1 MKKLIILTAIIL
13 IFNGISSAQGTF
25 DALRYSQYQYE
36 GTAKSMAMGN
46 AMTSLGGDIYSISIN
61 PAASAVYRYS
71 EFSFTPSLSIFNNN
85 VSYLGTDTKK
95 NASQINLSSIGYV
108 TSKQMGRHSAV
119 RNVSFGIAYN
129 VLNNYNNEYI
139 VNGRTNE
146 SSWLGATAWQT
157 GGYTEAELSSNGF
170 LNSNAPWASIL
181 AWNTFLIDP
190 LGNNEYIG
198 ATENDNGQNIYIPGY
213 LQQRYVVRTSGVLSD
228 IVFNAGVNILD
239 KLYLGAN
246 LTMQSLYYSENKRY
260 SEVADDPSLFDS
272 GFSEFTH
279 FYNMSTSGVGV
290 NLKFGVIVTPITG
303 LRIATSISTPTWM
316 YLQDEWDESMTAY
329 MSGDSYRLSTP
340 LGSFE
345 YRINTPLRWNFGA
358 SYVIG
363 NIGMISADYENIN
376 YSNILM
382 KDKYG
387 DGYEFRD
394 ENVHIE
400 QNFQNSSIYRVGAE
414 VRPVKGIAFRAGY
427 SYYTNPEI
435 NIGSDISYASAGIG
449 FSGGKNFFADLAVQR
464 MLNHE
469 DYFSA
474 YDDYDTILAPTYSL
488 KRSPMK
494 VLLTIGFRF

>member
-1 MKKLIILTAIIL
+1 MKKLIILTATIL
-13 IFNGISSAQGTF
+13 IFNGILSAQGAF

-46 AMTSLGGDIYSISIN
+46 ATTSLGGDIYSISIN

-71 EFSFTPSLSIFNNN
+71 EFSFTPSLNISNNN

-95 NASQINLSSIGYV
+95 NAFQVNLSSIGYV
-108 TSKQMGRHSAV
+108 SSKQMGRHSAV
-119 RNVSFGIAYN
+119 RNVSFGVAYN

-139 VNGRTNE
+139 VNGRTDE
-146 SSWLGATAWQT
+146 SSWLGSAAWQA
-157 GGYTEAELSSNGF
+157 GGYTNTDLSINGF

-181 AWNTFLIDP
+181 AWNISLIRP
-190 LGNNEYIG
+190 IGNNEYIG
-198 ATENDNGQNIYIPGY
+198 ATENDNGQNIYIPSY
-213 LQQRYVVRTSGVLSD
+213 LQQRYVVKTSGALSD

-246 LTMQSLYYSENKRY
+246 LTMQSLYYSESKRY

-272 GFSEFTH
+272 GFSEFSH

-290 NLKFGVIVTPITG
+290 NLKLGVIVTPITG

-316 YLQDEWDESMTAY
+316 YLQDTWNESMIAINGGT
-329 MSGDSYRLSTP
+329 SRISSPD
-340 LGSFE
+340 GSFD
-345 YRINTPLRWNFGA
+345 YRINTPFRWNFGV

-363 NIGMISADYENIN
+363 NIGVISADYENVN

-382 KDKYG
+382 TDQHG
-387 DGYEFRD
+387 DQYEFRNANKD
-394 ENVHIE
+394 IE
-400 QNFQNSSIYRVGAE
+400 DFYQNSSIYRLGAE
-414 VRPVKGIAFRAGY
+414 IRPMQGIAFRAGY

-435 NIGSDISYASAGIG
+435 NFGSEISYASAGIG

-474 YDDYDTILAPTYSL
+474 YDDYDVIMAPTYSL

-494 VLLTIGFRF
+494 ILFTIGFRF